1 MVQNVSADL
10 VWEVTRN
17 TSAFLLK
24 RKQAGGVQFSRDPLN
39 LTNKHARKVRIALT
53 ANHLLAYGIQP
64 SKNGGVEFT
73 IKKANKA
80 NKPASAIQTTT
91 FGPSTS
97 SRKVYKNIINSTV
110 KRHYRADL
118 QKEAV
123 ARASAIKHAQ
133 KPVKTEKPAKLRG
146 KKALQQATKS
156 E

>member
-10 VWEVTRN
+10 IWEVTRN

-24 RKQAGGVQFSRDPLN
+24 RREAGGVQFSRDPLN
-39 LTNKHARKVRIALT
+39 LTNKHARKYEGFVNDKAF
-53 ANHLLAYGIQP
+53 GVQP
-64 SKNGGVEFT
+64 SENGGVQLLV
-73 IKKANKA
+73 KKTNKW
-80 NKPASAIQTTT
+80 NKPTAAVQTSTY
-91 FGPSTS
+91 GPSTS

-123 ARASAIKHAQ
+123 ARASAIKKSQ
-133 KPVKTEKPAKLRG
+133 KPAKTEKPAKLRG
-146 KKALQQATKS
+146 KKALQQAAKS

>member
-10 VWEVTRN
+10 IWEVTRN

-24 RKQAGGVQFSRDPLN
+24 RREAGGVQFSRDPLN
-39 LTNKHARKVRIALT
+39 LTNKHARKYEGFV
-53 ANHLLAYGIQP
+53 NDKAYGIQP
-64 SKNGGVEFT
+64 SANGGVDFT
-73 IKKANKA
+73 IKKANKY
-80 NKPASAIQTTT
+80 NKPAASLQKTT

-123 ARASAIKHAQ
+123 ARASAIKKSQ
-133 KPVKTEKPAKLRG
+133 KPVKVQKASKPRG
-146 KKALQQATKS
+146 KKALAAAAKS

>member
-10 VWEVTRN
+10 IWEVTRN

-24 RKQAGGVQFSRDPLN
+24 RRQAGGVQFSRDPLN
-39 LTNKHARKVRIALT
+39 LTNKHARKYEGFVNDKAF
-53 ANHLLAYGIQP
+53 GIQP
-64 SKNGGVEFT
+64 SENGGVQLLL
-73 IKKANKA
+73 KKSNKS
-80 NKPASAIQTTT
+80 NKPAAAIQTST

-123 ARASAIKHAQ
+123 ARASAIKKSQ

-146 KKALQQATKS
+146 KKALQQAAKS